1 MHFGTILIELG
12 VATSEQVLAAL
23 DDQRKNRPFVGQIAI
38 RDGLLDALQVLDV
51 LDRARSTG
59 LSFGRQAMHLGYL
72 AIRDYERLGFLQRRS
87 YEPLGEILVRHGV
100 LAKKKLPE
108 YLHRYF
114 RHQEEARKQFL
125 AGLPSET

>member
-23 DDQRKNRPFVGQIAI
+23 DDQRKNPPFVGQIAI
-38 RDGLLDALQVLDV
+38 REGLLDALQVLDV
-51 LDRARSTG
+51 LDCRRSTG
-59 LSFGRQAMHLGYL
+59 LSFGRQAMHLGYF

-108 YLHRYF
+108 SLHQYF
-114 RHQEEARKQFL
+114 CHQEEERRQLLSGL
-125 AGLPSET
+125 ASET